1 MRDPELVFRAQL
13 AASALERAWQHWR
26 LVHGLVADPMPAVSS
41 YVGYSLEE
49 PWGQPRVVFGLASS
63 DAEQLAALLD
73 RHDCIGPVHAMIA
86 AKTGVEAAVD
96 SGGRD
101 DQPLLV
107 PRQAPSML
115 AEQVTSGNGRSV
127 LKPASW
133 RADAE
138 DGPVYRQIA
147 DARWASTTVPAR
159 QEPGGKAKAG
169 QAPAGKAAGGESPA
183 GQARARKAVG
193 EEAPA
198 GQAPAGKVKAGKV
211 AAAEAPVEKATGGEA
226 ATGKTPAA
234 KAPAGKSPSARAPG
248 KQAEDKEA
256 EAEQAQARDA
266 ATSSDRIEVPG
277 TELAAAD
284 VSSVADAASVAD
296 VSDITVQRRAAD
308 RSPAP
313 GDPRPRRDRKPTASV
328 ESPVGPEHAPLDP
341 AVKESSGQGKARQHL
356 ADAAVTTGDGDNGA
370 ATKDLGSG
378 DHPGGDEVEGGG
390 TVSHLD
396 AAVEEATAG
405 QDATAAGA
413 GAGAGPHASI
423 ADADRRVADTMSQ
436 DARAADAAKGSATGD
451 AEPAEPAGEDVPGP
465 LTRAASTAKVEAE
478 ARIRAAKQQS
488 PKAAERGTQ
497 PSDSEGADEASPAE
511 DAAQATAPDE
521 ASNGTAEESQEP
533 TVGADEKPEAII
545 ATPPVPGPRGRQQT
559 GRGRRNRPGRGY
571 PIPRLPKV
579 KRSGSVPGS

>member
-49 PWGQPRVVFGLASS
+49 PWGQPRVVFGLATS

-86 AKTGVEAAVD
+86 AKTGGEAAVD

-101 DQPLLV
+101 DQPLPV

-147 DARWASTTVPAR
+147 DARWASTTVPAG

-169 QAPAGKAAGGESPA
+169 RAPVGKAAGGESPA
-183 GQARARKAVG
+183 GHAPASEAAG

-198 GQAPAGKVKAGKV
+198 GQARAGKAKAGKA
-211 AAAEAPVEKATGGEA
+211 AAAEEPAEKAGGGEA

-234 KAPAGKSPSARAPG
+234 KAPAGKSPTARAPG
-248 KQAEDKEA
+248 RKAEDKAA

-266 ATSSDRIEVPG
+266 TTSSGQIEVPG
-277 TELAAAD
+277 TELGAAD
-284 VSSVADAASVAD
+284 VSSVADAPSVAD

-308 RSPAP
+308 RSSAP
-313 GDPRPRRDRKPTASV
+313 GDPRARRDRKPAASV
-328 ESPVGPEHAPLDP
+328 ESPVGQGHAALDP
-341 AVKESSGQGKARQHL
+341 AVKEGPGQGKAGQHL
-356 ADAAVTTGDGDNGA
+356 ADAAVTTGDGDSGA

-378 DHPGGDEVEGGG
+378 DHPGSDQVEGGG
-390 TVSHLD
+390 TVSRLD
-396 AAVEEATAG
+396 AAVEEAAAG
-405 QDATAAGA
+405 QDATAAGV
-413 GAGAGPHASI
+413 GAGAGPDASI
-423 ADADRRVADTMSQ
+423 ADVDRRVADTVSQ
-436 DARAADAAKGSATGD
+436 DARAADVAKGSATDD
-451 AEPAEPAGEDVPGP
+451 AEPAEPPGEDVPGP

-497 PSDSEGADEASPAE
+497 PSDSEGADQASPAE
-511 DAAQATAPDE
+511 DAAQASGPEE
-521 ASNGTAEESQEP
+521 ASDAPAEESQEP

-559 GRGRRNRPGRGY
+559 GRGRRNRSGRGY
-571 PIPRLPKV
+571 PIPRLPKA

>member
-13 AASALERAWQHWR
+13 AASALERAWQRWR
-26 LVHGLVADPMPAVSS
+26 LVHGLVADPMPTVSS

-49 PWGQPRVVFGLASS
+49 LWGQPRVVLGLASS

-86 AKTGVEAAVD
+86 AKTSGEAAVD

-101 DQPLLV
+101 EPLPV

-147 DARWASTTVPAR
+147 DARWASTTVPAG
-159 QEPGGKAKAG
+159 QEPG
-169 QAPAGKAAGGESPA
+169 GKAAGGESPA
-183 GQARARKAVG
+183 GQAPARKAVG

-198 GQAPAGKVKAGKV
+198 GQAPAGKAKAGK
-211 AAAEAPVEKATGGEA
+211 AAAPAAPVEKTAGGEA

-234 KAPAGKSPSARAPG
+234 KARAGKSPSARAPG

-256 EAEQAQARDA
+256 EAEQAQVRDA
-266 ATSSDRIEVPG
+266 ATSSVRIEVPE

-284 VSSVADAASVAD
+284 VTSVADAPSVAD
-296 VSDITVQRRAAD
+296 VSD
-308 RSPAP
+308 
-313 GDPRPRRDRKPTASV
+313 
-328 ESPVGPEHAPLDP
+328 
-341 AVKESSGQGKARQHL
+341 
-356 ADAAVTTGDGDNGA
+356 TTGDGDSGA

-378 DHPGGDEVEGGG
+378 DHPGSDEVEGSG

-396 AAVEEATAG
+396 AALEEAAAG

-413 GAGAGPHASI
+413 GAGAGPDASI

-436 DARAADAAKGSATGD
+436 DARAADAAKGSATD
-451 AEPAEPAGEDVPGP
+451 DSEPAEPAGEDVPGP

-488 PKAAERGTQ
+488 PKAAERGAQ
-497 PSDSEGADEASPAE
+497 PSHSEGADVASPAE
-511 DAAQATAPDE
+511 GVARATGPEEANDAP
-521 ASNGTAEESQEP
+521 AEENQEP
-533 TVGADEKPEAII
+533 TVGADEEPEAII
-545 ATPPVPGPRGRQQT
+545 ATPPVAGPRERQQT
-559 GRGRRNRPGRGY
+559 GRGRRNRSGRGY
-571 PIPRLPKV
+571 PIPRLPKA